1 MNELSN
7 LKAPKGSTKPRKRV
21 GRGTSSGKGKTCT
34 RGHNG
39 QKSRSGGGI
48 PSWFEGG
55 QMPLQRRLPK
65 RGFSNYRQKLDYL
78 AINVDDLDRFE
89 DGATVD
95 MDSLKHIGLVK
106 GHDARVKITGT
117 GNLTKKL
124 VVKASRISEKGVK
137 PERNKDARRAEWI
150 VVTKSAS
157 GKIIAAGG
165 EVEVNN

>member
-21 GRGTSSGKGKTCT
+21 GRGTSSGKGKTST

-39 QKSRSGGGI
+39 QKSRSGGGV

-65 RGFSNYRQKLDYL
+65 RGFSNYRQKLDYV
-78 AINVDDLDRFE
+78 AINVNELDRFE

-124 VVKASRISEKGVK
+124 VVKVSRISEKGVK
-137 PERNKDARRAEWI
+137 PERNKDARRAERI
-150 VVTKSAS
+150 VVTKAAS

-165 EVEVNN
+165 EVEVNS